1 MLEILQ
7 LPVFSDNYIYLI
19 RDPASG
25 AAAAVDPACS
35 EPVLEILARNAWRL
49 DYIFNTHHHWDHTG
63 GNLELKRATG
73 CKIVASRYDR
83 ERIPGID
90 IAVAEDDMLELGGA
104 KAAII
109 DTPGHTL
116 GHIAYYFADESA
128 LFCGDTLF
136 ALGCGRLFEGTA
148 EQMQQSLG
156 KLRALPGNCR
166 VYCAHEYTQ
175 ANGRFALTVEPENT
189 ALQQRM
195 QQVERLRAAGK
206 STVPSTL
213 AEEVATNPF
222 LRWDSPGLQ
231 KNIHKQGA
239 SPAAVFAEIRG
250 RKDRF

>member
-1 MLEILQ
+1 MLDILQ
-7 LPVFSDNYIYLI
+7 LPVFNDNYLYLV

-25 AAAAVDPACS
+25 AAAAVDPGCA
-35 EPVLEILARNAWRL
+35 EALLDILARNAWRL
-49 DYIFNTHHHWDHTG
+49 DYVFNTHHHWDHTG

-73 CKIVASRYDR
+73 CKIVASRRDS

-90 IAVAEDDMLELGGA
+90 VAVAEGDTLSLGDA
-104 KAAII
+104 KATII

-116 GHIAYYFADESA
+116 GHIAYYFAAEAA

-148 EQMQQSLG
+148 EQMQQSLS

-175 ANGRFALTVEPENT
+175 ANGRFALTVEPESI
-189 ALQQRM
+189 ALRQRM
-195 QQVERLRAAGK
+195 QRVDRLRAAGK
-206 STVPSTL
+206 PTVPSTL
-213 AEEVATNPF
+213 AEELATNPF
-222 LRWDSPGLQ
+222 LRWDSPQLQ
-231 KNIHKQGA
+231 KNIDKNGD
-239 SPAAVFAEIRG
+239 SPAAVFAEVRR